1 MEERKNV
8 QRPAMVVNLYGGPG
22 AGKTT
27 AAWELAAELK
37 KQGVVTEY
45 VPEYAKELVWDGR
58 LDLLDG
64 SAEHQ
69 RAILKEQQRRIERL
83 IGKVEVI
90 VTDSPVLLSVFYRKN
105 RDPAL
110 EQEALEAHKNM
121 RNHNIFVMREGRF
134 EQEGRIHNKEQSET
148 LDRWMWDYLRRKDI
162 PFRIYDRQNVSK
174 HAESIRL
181 DFEEKQAVVK
191 TINERHKKQKKH
203 QER

>member
-8 QRPAMVVNLYGGPG
+8 QRPTMVVNLYGGPG

-69 RAILKEQQRRIERL
+69 RAILKEQHRRIERL
-83 IGKVEVI
+83 VGKVEVI

-110 EQEALEAHKNM
+110 EQEALEAHKSM
-121 RNHNIFVMREGRF
+121 RSHNIFVMREGRF
-134 EQEGRIHNKEQSET
+134 EQEGRIHNEEQSEA

-162 PFRIYDRQNVSK
+162 PIRIYDRQSVSK

-181 DFEEKQAVVK
+181 DFEKQAVVK
-191 TINERHKKQKKH
+191 TINERHKKQKKN